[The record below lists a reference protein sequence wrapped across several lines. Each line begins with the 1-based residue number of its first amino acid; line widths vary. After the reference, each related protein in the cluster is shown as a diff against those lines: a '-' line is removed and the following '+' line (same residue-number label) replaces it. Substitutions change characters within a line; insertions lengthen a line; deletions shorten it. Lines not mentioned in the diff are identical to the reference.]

1 MSDLGSSTSVRERR
15 GRGAS
20 ALSAANVEN
29 EIAAALS
36 DEAKKTIASAMNEL
50 PDDVMKYVMA
60 YTPVSDRMSS
70 SSLVSQKT

>member
-1 MSDLGSSTSVRERR
+1 MRAGR
-15 GRGAS
+15 GRGAW

-36 DEAKKTIASAMNEL
+36 DEAKKTIASAMNGL

-60 YTPVSDRMSS
+60 YTAVSDR
-70 SSLVSQKT
+70 